1 MKPSELLDKARRAPL
16 KTDADLARHLG
27 VHRSMINLI
36 RAGKC
41 TIPDK
46 MAIRLATLAGL
57 DPADTLTALYAE
69 NADDETR
76 PIWKEIAKRTATS

>member
-1 MKPSELLDKARRAPL
+1 MKASELLDKAKKGVL

-36 RAGKC
+36 RTGKC

-46 MAIRLATLAGL
+46 MAIRLAALAGV
-57 DPADTLTALYAE
+57 DPADTLTALYVE
-69 NADDETR
+69 NADDDTR
-76 PIWKEIAKRTATS
+76 QVWREIAKRTMTS